1 VGCYGARGSF
11 YWVGG
16 WEGRQCGEGNGQRWR
31 CAFKAF
37 NPSVLGGERRGEWG
51 VNREGK
57 CGAISGRGGVIG
69 VAGPR
74 RGSGG
79 GSARSGFR
87 SVRGRRRAGWARKGG
102 RRWAETIARTEIQK
116 SKNQFLIDFWIKIG
130 LEID

>member
-16 WEGRQCGEGNGQRWR
+16 WEGRQCGEGNGQRRR

-51 VNREGK
+51 VNGEGK

-69 VAGPR
+69 VAGAR

-79 GSARSGFR
+79 GGARSGFWR
-87 SVRGRRRAGWARKGG
+87 KKTVELTDRVGPPVSEGEATGRLGQKGREEVG
-102 RRWAETIARTEIQK
+102 RNHC
-116 SKNQFLIDFWIKIG
+116 SG
-130 LEID
+130 